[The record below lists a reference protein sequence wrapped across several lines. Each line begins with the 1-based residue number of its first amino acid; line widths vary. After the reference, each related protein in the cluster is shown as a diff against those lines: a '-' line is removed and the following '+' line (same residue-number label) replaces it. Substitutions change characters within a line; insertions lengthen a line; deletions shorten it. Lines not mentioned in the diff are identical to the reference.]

1 MHKRKLS
8 IFKSQEPLIFSIKG
22 MYDSMKGVRMNEA
35 SGNAFLEMEDGK
47 EEKLKKINQEK
58 NKKEIKRDTKEND
71 RYRSS

>member
-1 MHKRKLS
+1 
-8 IFKSQEPLIFSIKG
+8 